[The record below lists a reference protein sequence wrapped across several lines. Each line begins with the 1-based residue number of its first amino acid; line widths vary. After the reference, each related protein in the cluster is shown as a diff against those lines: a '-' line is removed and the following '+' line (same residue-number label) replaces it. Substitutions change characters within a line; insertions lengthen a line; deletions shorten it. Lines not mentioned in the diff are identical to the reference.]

1 MEKIKIFWG
10 DDEKFEEATEN
21 LKDILYLGDIFD
33 HINKTIFKIEGFNEQ
48 YEPPLEVENLVIH
61 TDDYG
66 GLKEWALLGFSK
78 NILQNQ
84 KVDVKNLWICNPPTK
99 IYKDILRNYDRKII
113 AENRGQNYKITIDDM
128 KKMSCEFNDNVI
140 GQPHVM
146 EKVLSSIYAL
156 RNEGRKRPVSLLFLG
171 DSGIGKTETA
181 KYIGSYLGGNTVR
194 IQFSM
199 QQTNNAY
206 QYIFGANHSE
216 DSLARELI
224 RRNSNVILLDE
235 FDKVS
240 PTFYN
245 AFYQMFDE
253 GIYVDANYTV
263 DVSKCIIICTTN
275 YMSVK
280 EAERKL
286 GTPIYSRFSKVIIFN
301 PISKEDRLTIARNCY
316 EKLMNQ
322 VDDEDKNYIKDN
334 SILSSFEK
342 SIVEGSYSNM
352 RMLKNDI
359 EDAINYEILKAR
371 GIIHKNL
378 V

>member
-113 AENRGQNYKITIDDM
+113 AVNRGQNYKITIDDM

-322 VDDEDKNYIKDN
+322 VDDEDKIYIKDN

-371 GIIHKNL
+371 GIIHKNS

>member
-10 DDEKFEEATEN
+10 DDKKFEEATEN
-21 LKDILYLGDIFD
+21 LKGIFYLGDIFD

-48 YEPPLEVENLVIH
+48 YESPLEVENLVIH

-99 IYKDILRNYDRKII
+99 IHEDILRNYDRKII
-113 AENRGQNYKITIDDM
+113 VENRAQNYEITINDM
-128 KKMSCEFNDNVI
+128 KKMSIEFNDKVI

-146 EKVLSSIYAL
+146 EKVLSAIYAL

-280 EAERKL
+280 EAEKKL
-286 GTPIYSRFSKVIIFN
+286 GTPIYSRFSKVVIFN
-301 PISKEDRLTIARNCY
+301 PISLEDRLKIARICY
-316 EKLMNQ
+316 EDLMNQ
-322 VDDEDKNYIKDN
+322 VNVEDKNYIKEN
-334 SILSSFEK
+334 SVLSSFEK
-342 SIVEGSYSNM
+342 SIMGGAYPNM
-352 RMLKNDI
+352 RMLRNDI

-371 GIIHKNL
+371 GIIYKNL